1 MGSVCVDD
9 DGRED
14 DDDEDDGVRLAILLQ
29 QALPHPD
36 LQQNDGEK
44 HGIIIIQ
51 VSSNTF
57 FNAKWVQTSVKELGI
72 RHICCGGGGGGG
84 GWARHE
90 RDVISGKRAILRG

>member
-1 MGSVCVDD
+1 MTFVLLEGDD
-9 DGRED
+9 VGLLGGADG
-14 DDDEDDGVRLAILLQ
+14 DDEDKGVRLAILLQ

-57 FNAKWVQTSVKELGI
+57 FNAKRVPTRCGTL
-72 RHICCGGGGGGG
+72 RHQ
-84 GWARHE
+84 
-90 RDVISGKRAILRG
+90 

>member
-1 MGSVCVDD
+1 MTFALLEGDD
-9 DGRED
+9 VGLLGGADG
-14 DDDEDDGVRLAILLQ
+14 DDEDDGVRLAILLQ

-57 FNAKWVQTSVKELGI
+57 FNAKWVPTRSGTL
-72 RHICCGGGGGGG
+72 RHQ
-84 GWARHE
+84 
-90 RDVISGKRAILRG
+90 

>member
-1 MGSVCVDD
+1 MGCQAVEVATLEGDD
-9 DGRED
+9 VGLLGGADG
-14 DDDEDDGVRLAILLQ
+14 DDEDNGVRLAILLQ

-57 FNAKWVQTSVKELGI
+57 FNAKWVSTRSGTL
-72 RHICCGGGGGGG
+72 RHQ
-84 GWARHE
+84 
-90 RDVISGKRAILRG
+90 